1 MNKNPDQEKKSV
13 KTLVFGTAAMLLLV
27 IIDQATK
34 LAAIKYLKNQ
44 DSISLVDG
52 VFELK
57 YLENQSAAFSFDP
70 VSLLQRVFH
79 FSYFEAHQDTFLLC
93 KMAFFIV
100 LTITV
105 LIFMAVIYR
114 RIPWNRYFLPANL
127 IMIGFFSGAVGNLLD
142 RIFRHYVVDFLYFS
156 LIDFPIFNVADIYV
170 TLAAI
175 GLVIILFYYKEED
188 YELIFPSKEQEK
200 EKPEKGA
207 V

>member
-1 MNKNPDQEKKSV
+1 MNKNLNQEKKSMN
-13 KTLVFGTAAMLLLV
+13 TLVYSTAAMLLLV
-27 IIDQATK
+27 ILDQATK

-44 DSISLVDG
+44 DSISLIEG

-70 VSLLQRVFH
+70 VSLLQGIFH
-79 FSYFEAHQDTFLLC
+79 FSYFEAHPDAFLLC

-100 LTITV
+100 LTVAV
-105 LIFMAVIYR
+105 LIFLAVIYR
-114 RIPWNRYFLPANL
+114 RIPWNRYFLPVNL
-127 IMIGFFSGAVGNLLD
+127 IMIGFFSGAVGNLAD

-175 GLVIILFYYKEED
+175 GLVIALFIYKEED
-188 YELIFPSKEQEK
+188 FELIFPSKKQEK
-200 EKPEKGA
+200 EKPKKA
-207 V
+207 